1 MISAGSYTTKPH
13 MIKLRNS
20 EYEVHQKHL
29 INMLGTTGTFTE
41 MKDPIIR
48 RKEKY
53 LEFGRNVYSMLVLS
67 QKTRLRKKTKG

>member
-1 MISAGSYTTKPH
+1 
-13 MIKLRNS
+13 
-20 EYEVHQKHL
+20 
-29 INMLGTTGTFTE
+29 MLGTTGTFTE